1 MGSNTTQDN
10 GRSTQTTELETSGKR
25 TILNSWKEI
34 AAYIGRGVRTVQ
46 RYEHQSKLPVRRIEN
61 RDHSSV
67 IAYSDEI
74 DAWLNR
80 RPVKERPYVRPT
92 FVVLDPPVT
101 GAISNRKLVLEVGR
115 FNVLTAY
122 SIEELYSTTER
133 FEVDGFVV
141 DYEPGDETSQELCE
155 SLKERHPQKPVFAVV
170 RSSYSSD
177 VKPNCV
183 DYMVSDASP
192 QELLAAA
199 IQVLGLPRLG

>member
-1 MGSNTTQDN
+1 MGPNTTQDN
-10 GRSTQTTELETSGKR
+10 GRTTQAADIESSAKR

-80 RPVKERPYVRPT
+80 RPIKERPYVRPT
-92 FVVLDPPVT
+92 LVVLDPPVT
-101 GAISNRKLVLEVGR
+101 GAISSRKLVLEVGR

-122 SIEELYSTTER
+122 TIEELYSTTER

-141 DYEPGDETSQELCE
+141 DYEAGDDTSQEMCE
-155 SLKERHPQKPVFAVV
+155 SLKERHPRKPIFAVV
-170 RSSYSSD
+170 SSSSNSSI
-177 VKPNCV
+177 KPSCV
-183 DYMVSDASP
+183 DYVVSNASP
-192 QELLAAA
+192 QELLATA
-199 IQVLGLPRLG
+199 IQVLGLPRLE